1 MHAAMRRAGWEIG
14 RDQVARLMR
23 KAGLRGMTRGK
34 MVRTTVASKL
44 DVKFPDLVK
53 RNFTATRPNQLWV
66 ADITFVPTWAGF
78 AYVAFV
84 TDVYCRKIVGWNVSS
99 RLTTESLPLQAL
111 DMASWLTQGNLEG
124 LIHHADHG
132 SQGGFNWSSQHPQVV
147 EVFNGGNGGLEQE
160 DQRCSRGR
168 APAVAC
174 RSGVTP
180 ADAFAGFAYA
190 VAGGAAAVL
199 ASDRHGYH
207 LS

>member
-23 KAGLRGMTRGK
+23 KAGLRGITRGK

-84 TDVYCRKIVGWNVSS
+84 TDV
-99 RLTTESLPLQAL
+99 
-111 DMASWLTQGNLEG
+111 
-124 LIHHADHG
+124 
-132 SQGGFNWSSQHPQVV
+132 
-147 EVFNGGNGGLEQE
+147 
-160 DQRCSRGR
+160 
-168 APAVAC
+168 
-174 RSGVTP
+174 
-180 ADAFAGFAYA
+180 
-190 VAGGAAAVL
+190 
-199 ASDRHGYH
+199 
-207 LS
+207 